1 MSAGSLNRRITLQ
14 RRAVGQ
20 DATGQPIE
28 TWQDVATV
36 WASIRH
42 LSGVDSIKADRDVS
56 VARASIRLR
65 YRLDIDAGMR
75 VKHGGVIYGIKAVL
89 PDEVKREYVDLACEV
104 VS

>member
-1 MSAGSLNRRITLQ
+1 MNAGSLNRRITLQ

-36 WASIRH
+36 WANIRH
-42 LSGVDSIKADRDVS
+42 LSGAESIKADQDVS
-56 VARASIRLR
+56 VVRASIRIR
-65 YRLDIDAGMR
+65 YRAGLDAGMR
-75 VKHGGVIYGIKAVL
+75 VHHGATVYEVKAVL
-89 PDEVKREYVDLACEV
+89 PDEQRREHVDLSCEV